1 MPLWGGRAVHA
12 VERICDASEA
22 DERVLDQLA
31 QLGCDPDAPRE
42 VTHYVYLRK
51 ENDAGIVAGILE
63 RDGWHT
69 AVESCEEAAFVVL
82 ATRTRALSAA
92 IVKQTRRTLEA
103 LAAEHGGVYDGW
115 EAKTG

>member
-1 MPLWGGRAVHA
+1 MPLWGGRTVHA
-12 VERICDASEA
+12 VERIRDGSEA
-22 DERVLDQLA
+22 DLRVLDHLA

-51 ENDAGIVAGILE
+51 QNDAAVVADILE

-69 AVESCEEAAFVVL
+69 AVESCEDTSFIVL
-82 ATRTRALSAA
+82 ATRIGALSTSV
-92 IVKQTRRTLEA
+92 VKETRRLLEA
-103 LAAEHGGVYDGW
+103 LAAEHGGIYDGW